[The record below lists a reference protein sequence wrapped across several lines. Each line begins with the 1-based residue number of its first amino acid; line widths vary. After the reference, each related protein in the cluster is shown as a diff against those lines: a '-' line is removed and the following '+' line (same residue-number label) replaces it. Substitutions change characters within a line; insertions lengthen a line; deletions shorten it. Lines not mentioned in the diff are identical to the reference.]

1 MSRWAW
7 GLAVL
12 GLAAWLPAQRPEPAR
27 QQEPAAAQEAE
38 PPEEDESAAP
48 REYAFNPL
56 QAVKEIRV
64 GNYYF
69 KKGSYRAAALRYEE
83 ATKWDPGNA
92 EAYLR
97 LGDALTRQKDKKGAA
112 EAYAKYLEI
121 APDAKN
127 AAEIRKRI
135 GAAKP

>member
-12 GLAAWLPAQRPEPAR
+12 GLALWLPAQTPNPPRP
-27 QQEPAAAQEAE
+27 QEPGVAQEAE

-56 QAVKEIRV
+56 QALKEIRV

-69 KKGSYRAAALRYEE
+69 KKGSFRAAALRYEE